1 MTARSLLAWSTAA
14 LVWALVATHVV
25 APIVRAI
32 AQGGRP

>member
-1 MTARSLLAWSTAA
+1 MTARDALAWSASA